1 MNLREKW
8 KNWKNGEKM
17 NEIRIKGMKITGIRK
32 NQWLL
37 LLLAGLLLLVIA
49 MPAGK
54 KETKSSAKQEQKT
67 EKETM
72 AETGQNDYKEQ
83 LEEQLTALLEQIE
96 GVGEAKVMITL
107 EDTGKKEVEKD
118 ENREQSRTS
127 GENAQESSSVSTQTV
142 YEEAQEGAPYIS
154 NEKYPE
160 IKGVCIV
167 AQGGGNSKTKQE
179 ILGAVQALFGI
190 DANKILVVKMRI
202 QEES

>member
-1 MNLREKW
+1 MKLWEKW
-8 KNWKNGEKM
+8 KNWEKNHGIKI
-17 NEIRIKGMKITGIRK
+17 NGIKIKGLKK
-32 NQWLL
+32 NHWLL

-54 KETKSSAKQEQKT
+54 KETRSDTAKTKESP
-67 EKETM
+67 EKETDKSG
-72 AETGQNDYKEQ
+72 EKSYGEE
-83 LEEQLTALLEQIE
+83 LEEQLTSLLEQIE
-96 GVGEAKVMITL
+96 GVGEVKVMITL
-107 EDTGKKEVEKD
+107 EDTGQKEVEKD
-118 ENREQSRTS
+118 ETREQSKTY
-127 GENAQESSSVSTQTV
+127 GENAQETSSVSTQTV